1 MKKSMSEYF
10 DDYSKYYDLKIPSTF
25 FKRNHVWL
33 LNELG
38 DVSGKKILDVGC
50 GTGELLYVF
59 ENGYKNVEAHGLD
72 ISPKMLEKAK
82 ERTSNVEYKEG
93 NVEKLPYDNDTFDIV
108 VNSASFHHYEN
119 PQKALEEMRRVLKPG
134 GKLYVLDSVRDYGPI
149 SFLPYYWDFV
159 EAKQCYTK
167 HLKSKRFKELFKI
180 VGFNNICAK
189 RYFRFNFVIYLLISG
204 EK

>member
-1 MKKSMSEYF
+1 M
-10 DDYSKYYDLKIPSTF
+10 
-25 FKRNHVWL
+25 WL